1 MGSEI
6 GILANEIL
14 EDCDQGGKL
23 RISQLAE
30 ITSRDTAKLVLSGHL
45 LSDCLGSSILLCIG
59 FKGCVMMN

>member
-14 EDCDQGGKL
+14 EGCDQGGKL

-30 ITSRDTAKLVLSGHL
+30 ISSRDTAKLVLSGHL
-45 LSDCLGSSILLCIG
+45 LSDCLGSSILLCIA
-59 FKGCVMMN
+59 FKGCVMMS